1 MAAGGGGGDCL
12 AQVSPGPEHTV
23 ARYNIALATV
33 CLPQVSPGPAT
44 MLNPEPA
51 FFVIGAQP
59 RPLRINSCRYIVMG
73 SPGRSCATRRPF
85 GSTKVSTRG
94 VFDQTKPSGA
104 FGAFC

>member
-1 MAAGGGGGDCL
+1 MLYVCTEVSAAMMAAGGGGGDCL

-73 SPGRSCATRRPF
+73 GPGRSCATRGPF
-85 GSTKVSTRG
+85 
-94 VFDQTKPSGA
+94 
-104 FGAFC
+104 

>member
-1 MAAGGGGGDCL
+1 MLYVCTEVSAAMMAAGGGGGDCL

-23 ARYNIALATV
+23 LVVRYNIALATV

-59 RPLRINSCRYIVMG
+59 RPLRINSCHYIAMG

-85 GSTKVSTRG
+85 
-94 VFDQTKPSGA
+94 
-104 FGAFC
+104 